1 VEGRQPA
8 LDLLGE
14 DDAVSRRPRP
24 LPAALLLA
32 VLAALLLAG
41 CSGGTGASGGPSA
54 SSSGSARAS
63 AAAGSSSASSPASSS
78 APAVPPAPRQAAC
91 YRLSTTQLT
100 RPTNASRPVSCGG
113 PHTAQTIYVGT
124 LDTVV
129 DGHAVAVDSA
139 TVQRQLSSTC
149 PRKLQEYVG
158 GSTDARRL
166 SRFNVVWYSPT
177 LDQSDQGADWFRCD
191 VIAFAGQ
198 DRLASLPGPGRL
210 RGVLNSAKALS
221 TYGLCGNAAPGA
233 RGFQRVICGRRHS
246 WQAIATIGIAGGT
259 RYPGA
264 AAVRK
269 AGDSA
274 CKDRARSRSGNTLKF
289 RYGWEWPTRD
299 QWSRGQHYGFC
310 WVPS

>member
-1 VEGRQPA
+1 
-8 LDLLGE
+8 
-14 DDAVSRRPRP
+14 VSRRPRP
-24 LPAALLLA
+24 LLAALLLA
-32 VLAALLLAG
+32 AVAALLLAG
-41 CSGGTGASGGPSA
+41 CSGGSGGSAQPSA
-54 SSSGSARAS
+54 RPSASPSTSPSTSSSSSPGTPDTSSSGSA
-63 AAAGSSSASSPASSS
+63 SASGPASSS
-78 APAVPPAPRQAAC
+78 TTPVVPAAPRQAAC
-91 YRLSTTQLT
+91 YRLTVRQLT
-100 RPTNASRPVSCGG
+100 QPTNASTPVPCRGA
-113 PHTAQTIYVGT
+113 HTAQTIYVGT

-139 TVQRQLSSTC
+139 AVQRQLSTTC

-166 SRFNVVWYSPT
+166 SRLNVVWYSPT

-191 VIAFAGQ
+191 VIAFAAQ
-198 DRLASLPGPGRL
+198 DRLANLPGGGRL
-210 RGVLNSAKALS
+210 HGVLNGARALS
-221 TYGLCGNAAPGA
+221 TYGLCGTAAPGA
-233 RGFQRVICGRRHS
+233 RGFERVICGRRHS

-264 AAVRK
+264 ATVRK

-289 RYGWEWPTRD
+289 RYGWEWPTRQ

>member
-1 VEGRQPA
+1 M
-8 LDLLGE
+8 
-14 DDAVSRRPRP
+14 
-24 LPAALLLA
+24 
-32 VLAALLLAG
+32 
-41 CSGGTGASGGPSA
+41 
-54 SSSGSARAS
+54 
-63 AAAGSSSASSPASSS
+63 
-78 APAVPPAPRQAAC
+78 
-91 YRLSTTQLT
+91 
-100 RPTNASRPVSCGG
+100 
-113 PHTAQTIYVGT
+113 
-124 LDTVV
+124 
-129 DGHAVAVDSA
+129 AVDSA

-198 DRLASLPGPGRL
+198 DRLASLPAPGRL
-210 RGVLNSAKALS
+210 RGVLDSAKALS

-246 WQAIATIGIAGGT
+246 WQAIATIGLAGGT

-274 CKDRARSRSGNTLKF
+274 CKEPGPVPVGQHAEVPLRVGVADAGAVVARAALRLLLGAVLEAELAQLLGVALPVLGDLHVQVEVDRRAEQRLDLRRARRC
-289 RYGWEWPTRD
+289 RRP
-299 QWSRGQHYGFC
+299 
-310 WVPS
+310 